1 MERKIIIMLFL
12 LVSCYSENKEA
23 NNKKEVG
30 KNMNK
35 ILENRKYMTFDEFN
49 EKYSYWDDNNERNYG
64 YSIES
69 EDKNIL
75 GKYINYKEKNL
86 KKYIP
91 LYKDNV
97 FNIPF
102 ENMNEEEAVIQ
113 LVKIIVEVY
122 KKGLP
127 ELLDNSNMGKRIS
140 FIPGF
145 TSEIETYIYK
155 LKSEK
160 RKFYEL
166 LENNF
171 KKEDIEIMLKILT
184 YNVEFENYMVEE
196 KYNLKKVDEI
206 LNELEKVEGL
216 TEQQWI
222 EIESNSIG
230 PLFENEVNN
239 IFGFLYLLNDNRIM
253 IVNRNEETKKEIKV
267 KDYKKTEAALYKDII
282 YIRDDNKIYEY
293 SLDNLEIIKIIDLEK
308 ENII

>member
-1 MERKIIIMLFL
+1 MK
-12 LVSCYSENKEA
+12 
-23 NNKKEVG
+23 
-30 KNMNK
+30 
-35 ILENRKYMTFDEFN
+35 
-49 EKYSYWDDNNERNYG
+49 W

-184 YNVEFENYMVEE
+184 YNVEFENYIVEE

-230 PLFENEVNN
+230 PLFENEVDN

>member
-1 MERKIIIMLFL
+1 MERKIIIIMLFL

-30 KNMNK
+30 K
-35 ILENRKYMTFDEFN
+35 
-49 EKYSYWDDNNERNYG
+49 NNERNYG

-184 YNVEFENYMVEE
+184 YNVEFENYIVEE